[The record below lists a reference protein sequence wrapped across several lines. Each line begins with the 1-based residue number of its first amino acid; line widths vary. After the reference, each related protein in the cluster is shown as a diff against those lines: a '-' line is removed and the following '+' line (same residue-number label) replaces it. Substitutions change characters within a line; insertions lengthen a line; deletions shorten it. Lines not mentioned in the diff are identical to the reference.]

1 MYENSNQFE
10 SVIQEIWKVN
20 NILVLIMSDIFTK
33 GLSSPRFIQLK
44 NKLML
49 TYMLISLRGDVN
61 ITDDTCTTQPVDTHN
76 TVKIVAAAELN

>member
-1 MYENSNQFE
+1 
-10 SVIQEIWKVN
+10 
-20 NILVLIMSDIFTK
+20 MSDVFTK
-33 GLSSPRFIQLK
+33 GLSFLRFIQLK

-49 TYMLISLRGDVN
+49 TYMPISLRGDVS